1 MVNSLIEKLDKF
13 QLKQLKEFR
22 KYEKDSYEEASIY
35 TILLD
40 LVDGNGIEEVFSV
53 LHNLASDLGILDTLK
68 SEMEK
73 SKKWKWNRKA

>member
-22 KYEKDSYEEASIY
+22 KYEKKSYEEASIY